1 MKIEEKEKNI
11 SEVEKDLDIY
21 IVPNPETPTGIK
33 IVN

>member
-21 IVPNPETPTGIK
+21 IVPNQETQIEIK